1 MRSIICTMLLTTVA
15 LLAQPTVAPTQEET
29 GNPRGENRGAYNIIN
44 SFETGY
50 RWRTIDGN
58 YGKYR
63 SDVNFGNGIRLLGS
77 QLRVNSRDGHGS
89 LFDDLS
95 LTTQGLGNDPYQ
107 SSNMRVEK
115 NRLYR
120 YDMLWRLNE
129 YFNPALTVANGL
141 HRMDTRRRFQDHDL
155 TLFPQSSL
163 KLFMGYSRNSQSGPA
178 LSTYQLF
185 DSRGDEFPLFMDI
198 TRRRSEY
205 RLGAEGTFHG
215 FKLNVLRGWDSF
227 RDETPLSLQQSS
239 PGANTVDNTAL
250 TSLQR
255 TEPYEG
261 KSPYWRIALFRNEK
275 RYGINARYSNVSGR
289 RSFAFDEAATGFD
302 RLGTARTRQVVLS
315 GEGSRPVTTASLNIS
330 FLPVSRLTITNHTG
344 FTNTRIDGNA
354 IYREVN
360 NANASDA
367 TRDFNFLGIRTI
379 QTLTDALLSV
389 TNTVSLYG
397 GYHFSDRRIRSREGQ
412 AFLDTTFTD
421 EHEQQNRVHAGL
433 AGLRLRPFKPLTI
446 QLDLELGRANRPF
459 YPISEKNYHA
469 LNARIQYKLRS
480 VSLTALTRTFYNT
493 NSTNLFAHSSRSR
506 QYAYD
511 ASWSPRAWLSFDAG
525 YSKLHLDTL
534 TGIAY
539 FAAGSLV
546 ESNRSIY
553 ISNLHAG
560 NFGLR
565 ADIRKRA
572 DLYIGY
578 SIVKDTGDGRPQSA
592 VIPVPPLVSEPNALQ
607 PFYVAQT
614 FPLSYQSPQARFSLK
629 LWNRLRW
636 NLGYQHYAYR
646 EDFYPLTY
654 QNYRAHTGYSSLL
667 WSF

>member
-1 MRSIICTMLLTTVA
+1 MRNIICALFITTAVLT
-15 LLAQPTVAPTQEET
+15 AQPTVAPTREET
-29 GNPRGENRGAYNIIN
+29 GNPRGENHGGYNIIN
-44 SFETGY
+44 SFEAGY

-77 QLRVNSRDGHGS
+77 QLRINSRDGHGR

-107 SSNMRVEK
+107 SSSLRIEK
-115 NRLYR
+115 NRFYR

-129 YFNPALTVANGL
+129 YFNPALTIANGW
-141 HRMDTRRRFQDHDL
+141 HRMDTRRRLQDHDF
-155 TLFPQSSL
+155 TLFPQSSFR
-163 KLFMGYSRNSQSGPA
+163 LFMGYSRNTQSGPA

-185 DSRGDEFPLFMDI
+185 DSRGDEFPLFMNVI
-198 TRRRSEY
+198 RRRNEY
-205 RLGAEGTFHG
+205 RLGGEGTFRG
-215 FKLNVLRGWDSF
+215 FKLNVLRGWDNF
-227 RDETPLSLQQSS
+227 RDESPLSLQQPSA
-239 PGANTVDNTAL
+239 GANVVDNTAL
-250 TSLQR
+250 TSLTR

-261 KSPYWRIALFRNEK
+261 NSPYWRLALFRNER
-275 RYGINARYSNVSGR
+275 RYGVNARFTNVSGR
-289 RSFAFDEAATGFD
+289 RNFAFDETATGFD
-302 RLGTARTRQVVLS
+302 RLGTARTRQFALS
-315 GEGSRPVTTASLNIS
+315 GQGSRPMTTGSLNLS
-330 FLPVSRLTITNHTG
+330 FLPTSRITITNHTG
-344 FTNTRIDGNA
+344 FTNIRIDGNA
-354 IYREVN
+354 LYREVN
-360 NANASDA
+360 NTNSSDT

-379 QTLTDALLSV
+379 QTLTDATLSL
-389 TNTVSLYG
+389 TNVVSLYG

-412 AFLDTTFTD
+412 TFLDTTFAD
-421 EHEQQNRVHAGL
+421 EHEQQNRVHSGL
-433 AGLRLRPFKPLTI
+433 AGLRLRPVKPLTI
-446 QLDLELGRANRPF
+446 QLDVELGRANKPF

-480 VSLTALTRTFYNT
+480 LSLTALTRTFYNT

-506 QYAYD
+506 QYSYD
-511 ASWSPRAWLSFDAG
+511 ASWSPQPWLSFDAG
-525 YSKLHLDTL
+525 YSKLHLDTV

-546 ESNRSIY
+546 ENNRSIY
-553 ISNLHAG
+553 VSNLHSG

-565 ADIRKRA
+565 AALRKRA

-578 SIVKDTGDGRPQSA
+578 SIVRDTGDGRPQSA
-592 VIPVPPLVSEPNALQ
+592 VIPAPPLASDPNALQ
-607 PFYVAQT
+607 PFFVAQT

-629 LWNRLRW
+629 LSNRLRW